1 MKKIDL
7 FGNVMSYTPN
17 LETDVSLMEII
28 NHNIQYEK
36 ERKEFNKKFFH
47 GAINCGDT
55 PNFLKE
61 EIEYLI
67 DNLDITA
74 LDDES
79 KTHLKIESFG
89 KNIDIR
95 ICLSINKN
103 DTYPHITLSNT
114 ASEASSILGNIL
126 LKHLKPDTFMELFR
140 INSLKRERPLTL
152 TIDNIP
158 ITVCINPGIGSTVI
172 KINYK
177 DNNYTIAD
185 FDRKGFKINE
195 TFKHEYDETDEITRT
210 IQENLEF
217 FLKNTYVKTS
227 LIPKVLLSYPTENI
241 AETFFE
247 KDKTAE
253 KMDDTDYYFEVANQI
268 KKLED
273 LKSIDF
279 KNDTEYHF
287 TFIDESILIIPSN
300 RVFKVVNARHIYS
313 MAEKQLKK

>member
-55 PNFLKE
+55 PSFLQE

-79 KTHLKIESFG
+79 KTQIRVESFG
-89 KNIDIR
+89 KSINIR
-95 ICLSINKN
+95 VYLSISKN
-103 DTYPHITLSNT
+103 DTYPHIVLSNS

-227 LIPKVLLSYPTENI
+227 LLPKVLLSYPTENI

-287 TFIDESILIIPSN
+287 TFIDESILIVPSN